1 MSQSRQNHIVAAD
14 CDLYRA
20 LAITH
25 SNQVFNLNNVVGGVS
40 WWNRWHFKIGMND
53 LRLICLAA
61 TCIHFRYNNCFQ
73 LFVMTAKVTDFLK
86 EVNIDPNSSENC

>member
-53 LRLICLAA
+53 IRLIYLAA
-61 TCIHFRYNNCFQ
+61 TCMHFRYNNCFQ

-86 EVNIDPNSSENC
+86 EVNIYPNSSENC